1 MLKWAQERKGVTMSA
16 RMALST
22 VGEFKTFILRGNV
35 VDLAVGIVIGAAFS
49 AVVTALV
56 RDIITPIIAIPG
68 KADFAAWTFSINS
81 SVFRPGEFLNAVIA
95 FVLVAA
101 AIFFFVVKP
110 LNLLTLENKSATP
123 AAATT
128 RECPYCLSAV
138 PIKAT
143 RCAFCTSELAA

>member
-1 MLKWAQERKGVTMSA
+1 MSA
-16 RMALST
+16 RMALGT

-35 VDLAVGIVIGAAFS
+35 VDLAVGIVIGVAFS

-56 RDIITPIIAIPG
+56 KDLITPIIAIPG
-68 KADFAAWTFSINS
+68 KADFAGWTFSIND

-101 AIFFFVVKP
+101 AIFYFVVKP
-110 LNLLTLENKSATP
+110 VNLLTLRNKSATP

-128 RECPYCLSAV
+128 RDCPYCLSAV
-138 PIKAT
+138 PLKAS